1 MGVAVDG
8 SGISL
13 DIDMDNIPDYI
24 DKDPFSSKGQ
34 L

>member
-8 SGISL
+8 SGVSL

-24 DKDPFSSKGQ
+24 DDDPFSSKG
-34 L
+34 